1 MKTFDVE
8 QFNKNKINNRYTYI
22 SKDSTKVEQST
33 WQFGYEET
41 ITKQNDF
48 FQVYNKYYKDGTL
61 KVTGEFFPDDFLKG
75 VWKEYDE
82 QGNLVKETD
91 YDAPYK
97 FTWEDVLKLIKERK
111 IDMSHEQFR
120 VIRGSSEKGTSWAIV
135 YDKPKT
141 HDRLG
146 VINIDGITGKI
157 TREAEIDYPADGDYD
172 DE

>member
-48 FQVYNKYYKDGTL
+48 FQVYNKYFKDGTL
-61 KVTGEFFPDDFLKG
+61 KITGKFFPDDFLKG

-82 QGNLVKETD
+82 
-91 YDAPYK
+91 
-97 FTWEDVLKLIKERK
+97 
-111 IDMSHEQFR
+111 
-120 VIRGSSEKGTSWAIV
+120 
-135 YDKPKT
+135 
-141 HDRLG
+141 
-146 VINIDGITGKI
+146 
-157 TREAEIDYPADGDYD
+157 
-172 DE
+172 

>member
-75 VWKEYDE
+75 IWKEYDE

-97 FTWEDVLKLIKERK
+97 FTWEDILKLIKERK
-111 IDMSHEQFR
+111 LDMDAYGFLITR
-120 VIRGSSEKGTSWAIV
+120 GTSDNGTA
-135 YDKPKT
+135 
-141 HDRLG
+141 
-146 VINIDGITGKI
+146 
-157 TREAEIDYPADGDYD
+157 
-172 DE
+172 